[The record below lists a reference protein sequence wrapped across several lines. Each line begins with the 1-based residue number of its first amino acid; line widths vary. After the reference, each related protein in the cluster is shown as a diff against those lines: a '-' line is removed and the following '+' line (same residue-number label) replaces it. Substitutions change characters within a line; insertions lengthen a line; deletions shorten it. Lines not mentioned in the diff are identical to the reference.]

1 MTIPKGDTVASKIE
15 KSVNP
20 KKKVLSKEVESI
32 FMERDDEYE
41 YEETEGSFLPKG
53 DN

>member
-1 MTIPKGDTVASKIE
+1 MQHVEPYYNAPSYDAGQV
-15 KSVNP
+15 KSFNP

-41 YEETEGSFLPKG
+41 YEETEGA
-53 DN
+53 

>member
-1 MTIPKGDTVASKIE
+1 MDYSI
-15 KSVNP
+15 NP

-41 YEETEGSFLPKG
+41 FEETVGGYLPKG
-53 DN
+53 DD

>member
-1 MTIPKGDTVASKIE
+1 MTIPKGDIVASKIE

-32 FMERDDEYE
+32 FMDRDDEYE
-41 YEETEGSFLPKG
+41 FEENEGA
-53 DN
+53 